1 MDGIS
6 CTFNLPCDF
15 LFKLFKQSFP
25 LFTLFTLLASRK
37 QSRRLRNG
45 CCNSALSLMQV
56 FIPIDGTHHAFEL
69 PQLAL
74 QRADELPQLALQRA
88 DERAAATGARA

>member
-1 MDGIS
+1 MAAGGYQIGVFS
-6 CTFNLPCDF
+6 C
-15 LFKLFKQSFP
+15 
-25 LFTLFTLLASRK
+25 
-37 QSRRLRNG
+37 
-45 CCNSALSLMQV
+45 MQV

-88 DERAAATGARA
+88 DELPQLALQRADERAAATARRAGWCGCALAT